1 MTSATS
7 SNERTNANAAAAWAI
22 RAVVFAAFLDLYT
35 QLPVMATY
43 AVSLGA
49 SATMSGVIVGAYS
62 ASNIFGNLFAGLLLD
77 SLNRRRVIIVG
88 MALTAAALFAYGFV
102 ESPSALLALRLAHGL
117 AAGALTPG
125 AFAML
130 GDRARSEHAKAMG
143 ASGAIIAVAAIVG
156 FPLSSAIEGLLG
168 YEWIFRASGLIMLC
182 AMAAFALLARDAPAA
197 PTERAAPTAQDAPRF
212 PLRDAFLG
220 MIYAIVLAMT
230 YCIGSLTGYLPIA
243 IERADLAPYWSGI
256 CFTVFAV
263 VAVAIMATPAQR
275 SLDGKSRSLAIALGM
290 ALIGGGGAGLALA
303 ALIGG
308 GGGAAAYAL
317 ALMVAMM
324 CAFGLGFGFV
334 FPSLGAAVSERG
346 GGRRGIAFGVF
357 YAIYSLGVFI
367 GSSASGAASDAL
379 GAVAP
384 FAVSAAV
391 ALIALPIAAALRKR
405 G

>member
-1 MTSATS
+1 M
-7 SNERTNANAAAAWAI
+7 
-22 RAVVFAAFLDLYT
+22 FAAFLDLYT
-35 QLPVMATY
+35 QLPVMATF
-43 AVSLGA
+43 AASLGA

-62 ASNIFGNLFAGLLLD
+62 ASNIFGNLAAGLLLD
-77 SLNRRRVIIVG
+77 SLSRRRVVVVG
-88 MALTAAALFAYGFV
+88 MALTAIALFAYGFV
-102 ESPSALLALRLAHGL
+102 ESPPALLALRLAHGL

-130 GDRARSEHAKAMG
+130 GDRARTEHAKAMG

-156 FPLSSAIEGLLG
+156 FPLSSAIEGALG
-168 YEWIFRASGLIMLC
+168 YEWIFRASGAVMLC
-182 AMAAFALLARDAPAA
+182 AMLAFALLARDAP
-197 PTERAAPTAQDAPRF
+197 PTASSGRAAQIAQDAAPRS

-220 MIYAIVLAMT
+220 IVYAVVLAMT

-303 ALIGG
+303 AL
-308 GGGAAAYAL
+308 GGGAETYAL

-324 CAFGLGFGFV
+324 GAFGLGFGFV
-334 FPSLGAAVSERG
+334 FPSLGAAVSERAG

-367 GSSASGAASDAL
+367 GSSASGWTFDMFGAS
-379 GAVAP
+379 AP

-391 ALIALPIAAALRKR
+391 AAIALPIAAALRKR
-405 G
+405 E

>member
-1 MTSATS
+1 MATW
-7 SNERTNANAAAAWAI
+7 TI

-43 AVSLGA
+43 AASLGA
-49 SATMSGVIVGAYS
+49 SATMAGVIVGAYS
-62 ASNIFGNLFAGLLLD
+62 ASNIFGNLVAGLLLD
-77 SLNRRRVIIVG
+77 SLSRRRVVLVG
-88 MALTAAALFAYGFV
+88 MALTAATLFAYGFV
-102 ESPSALLALRLAHGL
+102 SSPSALLALRLAHGL

-130 GDRARSEHAKAMG
+130 GDRARSEHAKSMG

-168 YEWIFRASGLIMLC
+168 YVWIFRASGLAMLC
-182 AMAAFALLARDAPAA
+182 AMAAFALLARDAPASPA
-197 PTERAAPTAQDAPRF
+197 ASDRAETTSQDAPPRS

-220 MIYAIVLAMT
+220 MVYAAVLAMT

-243 IERADLAPYWSGI
+243 IERADSAPYWSGI

-263 VAVAIMATPAQR
+263 VAVVVMATPAQR
-275 SLDGKSRSLAIALGM
+275 AVDGRSRSLAIALGM
-290 ALIGGGGAGLALA
+290 ALIGAGGAGLALA
-303 ALIGG
+303 AALGG
-308 GGGAAAYAL
+308 GAAYAL
-317 ALMVAMM
+317 ALTVAMM

-334 FPSLGAAVSERG
+334 FPSLGAAVSERA

-367 GSSASGAASDAL
+367 GSSASGAAADAF

-384 FAVSAAV
+384 FAISAAV
-391 ALIALPIAAALRKR
+391 ALAALPIAAAMR
-405 G
+405 GRE

>member
-7 SNERTNANAAAAWAI
+7 SEEQTRTNAAAGWAI

-35 QLPVMATY
+35 QLPVMATF
-43 AVSLGA
+43 AASLGA

-62 ASNIFGNLFAGLLLD
+62 ASNIFGNLAAGLLLD
-77 SLNRRRVIIVG
+77 SLSRRRVVVVG
-88 MALTAAALFAYGFV
+88 MALTAGALFAYGFV
-102 ESPSALLALRLAHGL
+102 ESPPALLALRLAHGL

-130 GDRARSEHAKAMG
+130 GDRARTEHAKAMG

-156 FPLSSAIEGLLG
+156 FPLSSAIEGALG
-168 YEWIFRASGLIMLC
+168 YEWIFRTSGAVMLC
-182 AMAAFALLARDAPAA
+182 AMLAFALLARDAPPAA
-197 PTERAAPTAQDAPRF
+197 SSGRAETAPQDAPRS

-220 MIYAIVLAMT
+220 IVYAVVLAMT

-303 ALIGG
+303 AL
-308 GGGAAAYAL
+308 GGGAAYSL

-324 CAFGLGFGFV
+324 GAFGLGFGFV
-334 FPSLGAAVSERG
+334 FPSLGAAVSERAG

-367 GSSASGAASDAL
+367 GSSASGWTFDMFGAS
-379 GAVAP
+379 AP
-384 FAVSAAV
+384 FAVSAVV
-391 ALIALPIAAALRKR
+391 AAIALPIAAALRKR
-405 G
+405 E